1 MLPRWPL
8 PLPRSSVCGA
18 SLPRRDQNP
27 PTLMALMVRR
37 YRVEGEVQGV
47 GFRWYVREQA
57 RVLQLAGWV
66 RNEPDGSVVLVAA
79 GELAAIN
86 ALERQLR
93 VGPRHAAVRSVSSR
107 ELTSF
112 DAFDLPTPFVIER

>member
-1 MLPRWPL
+1 
-8 PLPRSSVCGA
+8 
-18 SLPRRDQNP
+18 
-27 PTLMALMVRR
+27 MALMVRR

-79 GELAAIN
+79 GEPAAMDT
-86 ALERQLR
+86 LERQLH
-93 VGPRHAAVRSVSSR
+93 VGPRQSAVTAVSKRDLS
-107 ELTSF
+107 SF
-112 DAFDLPTPFVIER
+112 DAVDLPTPFAIER

>member
-1 MLPRWPL
+1 
-8 PLPRSSVCGA
+8 
-18 SLPRRDQNP
+18 
-27 PTLMALMVRR
+27 MALAVRR

-57 RVLQLAGWV
+57 RALELAGWV
-66 RNEPDGSVVLVAA
+66 RNEPDGTVVLVAA
-79 GELAAIN
+79 GEAEAMD

-93 VGPRHAAVRSVSSR
+93 VGPRHSAVTDVSRR

-112 DAFDLPTPFVIER
+112 DAVDLPALFTIER